1 MQELIKTLVS
11 TLRLPKKDVT
21 FFDVAR
27 SVRGLRL
34 ANLAATSSM
43 PKASSSTWRNGTVDG
58 ESCGRNPTCY
68 VGKQLESGWEN
79 HGKIMGKYWKI
90 MGNISENIG
99 TPAKRMEVCWEN
111 HGNLG
116 FADDLVCFPSGNAH
130 YLVDLL
136 GNMNNYAFGRT
147 SFTRCPILW
156 FVTRIAMVY
165 GRYIYT

>member
-1 MQELIKTLVS
+1 MQNLHKTLIS
-11 TLRLPKKDVT
+11 SLTLPKKDVT

-68 VGKQLESGWEN
+68 VGKNWKAT
-79 HGKIMGKYWKI
+79 GKIMGRSWESNWKI

-116 FADDLVCFPSGNAH
+116 FADDVVRFPSGNAH

-136 GNMNNYAFGRT
+136 GNMNNYVFWED
-147 SFTRCPILW
+147 FLHKVPHI
-156 FVTRIAMVY
+156 
-165 GRYIYT
+165 

>member
-1 MQELIKTLVS
+1 MQNLIKTLLS
-11 TLRLPKKDVT
+11 SLRLPKKDVT
-21 FFDVAR
+21 CFDVAR
-27 SVRGLRL
+27 SVSGLRL

-68 VGKQLESGWEN
+68 VGKNWKAA
-79 HGKIMGKYWKI
+79 GKIMGKYWKI
-90 MGNISENIG
+90 MGNISEKIG

-136 GNMNNYAFGRT
+136 GNMNNMFFGRT
-147 SFTRCPILW
+147 SFTRCPILS
-156 FVTRIAMVY
+156 
-165 GRYIYT
+165 